1 MVEIKTTE
9 TEKSRRSE
17 LSIGEVARRA
27 GVAVSALHFY
37 EAEGLILS
45 QRTQSGHRRYGR
57 DVLRRIAVI
66 RVAQAAGLSL
76 KEIAA
81 AFASLPD
88 GRTPTAKDWAA
99 LSASW
104 RDLLDSRIRQMT
116 RLRDALSGCIGCG
129 CLSLDECPLRNDGDR
144 LAKEGAGARL
154 LVE

>member
-1 MVEIKTTE
+1 M
-9 TEKSRRSE
+9 RHE
-17 LSIGEVARRA
+17 LSVGEVARRA

-37 EAEGLILS
+37 EAEGLIRS
-45 QRTQSGHRRYGR
+45 QRAASGHRRYGR

-81 AFASLPD
+81 AFATLPD
-88 GRTPTAKDWAA
+88 GRTPTAKDWAQ

-104 RDLLDSRIRQMT
+104 RDLLDARIRRMT
-116 RLRDALSGCIGCG
+116 RLRDDLSGCIGCG
-129 CLSLDECPLRNDGDR
+129 CLSLDQCPLRNDGDR
-144 LAKEGAGARL
+144 LAAEGAGARM

>member
-1 MVEIKTTE
+1 M
-9 TEKSRRSE
+9 RRE
-17 LSIGEVARRA
+17 LSVGEVARRA

-37 EAEGLILS
+37 EAEGLIRS

-81 AFASLPD
+81 AFATLPD
-88 GRTPTAKDWAA
+88 GRTPTAKDWAQ

-104 RDLLDSRIRQMT
+104 RDLLDARIRRMT
-116 RLRDALSGCIGCG
+116 RLRDDLSGCIGCG
-129 CLSLDECPLRNDGDR
+129 CLSLDQCPLRNDGDR
-144 LAKEGAGARL
+144 LAAEGAGARM